1 MVELKSISKAAIPPA
16 LAKAEKYRL
25 LNDPQNA
32 ESICRDVLR
41 TEFENQDALIMLL
54 LSLTDQFGRKL
65 RVGVQH
71 AQEVLPRL
79 GNEYQ
84 RAYYGGVI
92 CERWSKAQF
101 DQGAPGYAVYEWFS
115 RALDHY
121 EKAEKLSPPGNDD
134 AKLRWNAV
142 ARIMKRHEQ
151 IKPKPQDVSI
161 EAGFEDEVPF
171 R

>member
-1 MVELKSISKAAIPPA
+1 MIELKSISKDAIPAA

-41 TEFENQDALIMLL
+41 TEPENQEALVIAVLAM
-54 LSLTDQFGRKL
+54 TDQFGKKL
-65 RVGVQH
+65 RVAVHH
-71 AQEVLPRL
+71 AQELLPRL
-79 GNEYQ
+79 ASEYHK
-84 RAYYGGVI
+84 AYYGGVI
-92 CERWSKAQF
+92 CERWAKAQF
-101 DQGAPGYAVYEWFS
+101 DQGAPGYAVFEWFS
-115 RALDHY
+115 QALALF
-121 EKAEKLSPPGNDD
+121 EQAEKLAPAGNED
-134 AKLRWNAV
+134 ARLRWNAV

-151 IKPKPQDVSI
+151 IRPKPQDVSI

>member
-1 MVELKSISKAAIPPA
+1 MVELKSISKAAIPAA

-25 LNDPQNA
+25 LSDPQNA

-41 TEFENQDALIMLL
+41 TDSENQEALVILTL
-54 LSLTDQFGRKL
+54 ALTDQFGRKL
-65 RVGVQH
+65 RVAVHH

-79 GNEYQ
+79 TNEYQ
-84 RAYYGGVI
+84 QVYYGGVI
-92 CERWSKAQF
+92 CERWAKAQF
-101 DQGAPGYAVYEWFS
+101 DQGTPGYAVYEWFS
-115 RALDHY
+115 QALALY
-121 EKAEKLSPPGNDD
+121 ENAEKISPPGNED
-134 AKLRWNAV
+134 ARLRWNAV

>member
-1 MVELKSISKAAIPPA
+1 MVELKSISKEAIPKA

-25 LNDPQNA
+25 LNDPQDA

-41 TEFENQDALIMLL
+41 TDPENQAALVIVVLAM
-54 LSLTDQFGRKL
+54 TDQFGKKL
-65 RVGVQH
+65 RVAVHH

-79 GNEYQ
+79 ADEY
-84 RAYYGGVI
+84 RKAYYGGVI
-92 CERWSKAQF
+92 CERWAKAQF
-101 DQGAPGYAVYEWFS
+101 DDGAPGYAVFEWFS
-115 RALDHY
+115 QALALY
-121 EKAEKLSPPGNDD
+121 EKAEKIAPSGNED
-134 AKLRWNAV
+134 ARLRWNAV
-142 ARIMKRHEQ
+142 ARFMIRHEQ